1 VYPRKED
8 TVKDVEKRTT
18 ERGSFPLGSHR
29 KDSPNDDGEQ
39 PGGDTLEKDLYSS
52 LQIFGSLRR
61 QRRSRRSQRILV
73 LLSLSLGVL
82 VLAVF
87 FLMRPDQRGPQ
98 IDDRQLKNPIPL
110 TQGEENLK
118 TPQPVEEKQT
128 AKPLSEGDTPV
139 GENRAAVTKG
149 TKSPVRVETEDSES
163 QIATVTG
170 PNRQTTLQ
178 DKPSIGRFTVN
189 AGSFKDRMR
198 AERFMDELTETGY
211 EAFVM
216 KATIPESGTFYRV
229 SVGRFES
236 REEALALAKEL
247 REKKGI
253 DTFVRE
259 LAEEKS

>member
-1 VYPRKED
+1 MDHLIKN
-8 TVKDVEKRTT
+8 TVEKSEKRTS
-18 ERGSFPLGSHR
+18 ERGSFPSGRHR
-29 KDSPNDDGEQ
+29 KDSPNDDGEK
-39 PGGDTLEKDLYSS
+39 PGSDTLGEDLYSS
-52 LQIFGSLRR
+52 PQIFGSLRR
-61 QRRSRRSQRILV
+61 QRRSQRSQRTLV

-87 FLMRPDQRGPQ
+87 FLMRPDQRRPQ
-98 IDDRQLKNPIPL
+98 IDDRQMENPVPS

-118 TPQPVEEKQT
+118 TPQPVENKQT
-128 AKPLSEGDTPV
+128 AKPLLEGDTPV
-139 GENRAAVTKG
+139 GENKDAVTKG
-149 TKSPVRVETEDSES
+149 TKSPVAAKTENPEP

-178 DKPSIGRFTVN
+178 EKPSIGRFTVN
-189 AGSFKDRMR
+189 AGSFKDRLR

-211 EAFVM
+211 EAFIM

-229 SVGRFES
+229 SVGRFDS

-247 REKKGI
+247 RENQGI

-259 LAEEKS
+259 LAEEKR